1 MSPTRT
7 LLALLTSLSL
17 TAAACGA
24 QESESVEP
32 APAVTEA
39 PAAPAAAADP
49 AAAPGTEPAADP
61 ADPPV
66 HGAGPTGTAPTDP
79 ASPSSG
85 TGEASSGNAGQPTAG
100 FPVTVVQQTRG
111 PSGPARH
118 PASITAKPGLNSV
131 EIDVLDL
138 ATYCEPAPSFTSA
151 VQGDTLRVT
160 LSKPTGPVS
169 KCFAPYALT
178 LKVDLPGRNNVR
190 QVVLVRHDGTEIAK
204 ATVKKQ

>member
-7 LLALLTSLSL
+7 LVALLASLSL
-17 TAAACGA
+17 TAAACGS
-24 QESESVEP
+24 QESEPVEP
-32 APAVTEA
+32 APAVAEA
-39 PAAPAAAADP
+39 PADPVAADP
-49 AAAPGTEPAADP
+49 AAAPGTAADP

-66 HGAGPTGTAPTDP
+66 HGAGPTDAAGAPTDP
-79 ASPSSG
+79 SSPSSG
-85 TGEASSGNAGQPTAG
+85 TGQASTGNAGRPTTG
-100 FPVTVVQQTRG
+100 YPVTIVQQTRG

-118 PASITAKPGLNSV
+118 PASLTAKPGLNSI

-160 LSKPTGPVS
+160 LSKPAGPVS

-190 QVVLVRHDGTEIAK
+190 QVVLVREDGTEIAK
-204 ATVKKQ
+204 ATVQSGK